1 MFANKNHAGSR
12 CARCHNLLKEEDS
25 AEYREGAWYHKMCWD
40 EGVRQLNTAMKR
52 AAEPSPD
59 PFHAEVSLIRV
70 AAKAFNEAA
79 ARSMADAS
87 CITVMASVPDTNSGS
102 NAPA

>member
-1 MFANKNHAGSR
+1 MAMFANKNHAGSR

-52 AAEPSPD
+52 AAEIARCFALPR
-59 PFHAEVSLIRV
+59 VSTPHS
-70 AAKAFNEAA
+70 EA
-79 ARSMADAS
+79 DH
-87 CITVMASVPDTNSGS
+87 TNSS
-102 NAPA
+102 